1 MSMLCAR
8 QGASRVIAVEAAPE
22 TAQLA
27 RRIIQSN
34 HFDNIDIKSSKVE
47 ALDEHELQDVDVIVS
62 EWMGYSLLYE
72 AMLESVLWARDR
84 YTIGT
89 STLENIHIHTHTHT
103 HESQT
108 FPPSLYPG
116 WT

>member
-27 RRIIQSN
+27 RRIIESN
-34 HFDNIDIKSSKVE
+34 GFDNIDVKSCRVE
-47 ALDEHELQDVDVIVS
+47 ALDECELQDVDVIVS
-62 EWMGYSLLYE
+62 EWMGYSLLFE

-84 YTIGT
+84 YMR
-89 STLENIHIHTHTHT
+89 LV
-103 HESQT
+103 
-108 FPPSLYPG
+108 PG
-116 WT
+116 P